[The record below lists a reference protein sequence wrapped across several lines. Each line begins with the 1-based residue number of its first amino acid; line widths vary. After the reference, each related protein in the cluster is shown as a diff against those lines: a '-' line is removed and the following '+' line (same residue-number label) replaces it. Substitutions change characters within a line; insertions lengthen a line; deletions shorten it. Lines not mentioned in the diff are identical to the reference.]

1 MTKLKTKIWVSALM
15 RRVEIAGSFSAILKK
30 GDVDAGVCLI
40 KVCDLEGHATIY
52 KQIRNTQGEI
62 AWLPKGP
69 LKESIIDKDLE
80 KRVRQDPDL
89 WVIEIIDKKR
99 NHFLTEPIVS

>member
-15 RRVEIAGSFSAILKK
+15 KRVEIAGSFSAILKK

-69 LKESIIDKDLE
+69 LKECIIDED
-80 KRVRQDPDL
+80 
-89 WVIEIIDKKR
+89 
-99 NHFLTEPIVS
+99 